1 MAANETQLALNS
13 VYNNYEDLQ
22 EVLHEYQKQNFAQ
35 FNMHWSRTDKLSTSM
50 YMVTGHLTYE
60 THFS

>member
-1 MAANETQLALNS
+1 VNMAANETQLALNS

-35 FNMHWSRTDKLSTSM
+35 FNMH
-50 YMVTGHLTYE
+50 
-60 THFS
+60 